1 MLTKY
6 VELLSRLTSLLQ
18 SVMESSE
25 IATGVTKCY
34 MMLITAVPKK
44 NECVW
49 TKIFSF
55 VAILRKRRIKE
66 RNVND
71 LKS

>member
-34 MMLITAVPKK
+34 VDYSSTEK

-66 RNVND
+66 RNVNE

>member
-6 VELLSRLTSLLQ
+6 VELLSRLTNLLQ

-34 MMLITAVPKK
+34 FNYNST
-44 NECVW
+44 E
-49 TKIFSF
+49 
-55 VAILRKRRIKE
+55 KE
-66 RNVND
+66 RVRLNKNF
-71 LKS
+71 

>member
-1 MLTKY
+1 MKTLTLFMRQQLCFMLTKY

-34 MMLITAVPKK
+34 VDYSST
-44 NECVW
+44 E
-49 TKIFSF
+49 
-55 VAILRKRRIKE
+55 KE
-66 RNVND
+66 RVRFEQKF
-71 LKS
+71 LVLLQF

>member
-34 MMLITAVPKK
+34 VDYSST
-44 NECVW
+44 E
-49 TKIFSF
+49 
-55 VAILRKRRIKE
+55 KE
-66 RNVND
+66 RVRLNKNFQFCCNS
-71 LKS
+71 KKTENQRKKCK

>member
-18 SVMESSE
+18 SVVESSE

-34 MMLITAVPKK
+34 VDYSST
-44 NECVW
+44 E
-49 TKIFSF
+49 
-55 VAILRKRRIKE
+55 KE
-66 RNVND
+66 RVRLNKNF
-71 LKS
+71 

>member
-18 SVMESSE
+18 TMMESSE

-34 MMLITAVPKK
+34 VDYSST
-44 NECVW
+44 E
-49 TKIFSF
+49 
-55 VAILRKRRIKE
+55 KE
-66 RNVND
+66 RVRFEQKF
-71 LKS
+71 LVMLQF